1 MDRKDFHNSDKVYQK
16 GDRVCCIGGGLH
28 IECTVIEESTNWN
41 DVKVLDPITER
52 EIWIS
57 RSQID
62 HDKQYYRDKALK
74 ELGI

>member
-28 IECTVIEESTNWN
+28 IECKVIEESTNWSGFSH
-41 DVKVLDPITER
+41 DVKVLDTITER

-62 HDKQYYRDKALK
+62 HDKQYYRIKP
-74 ELGI
+74 